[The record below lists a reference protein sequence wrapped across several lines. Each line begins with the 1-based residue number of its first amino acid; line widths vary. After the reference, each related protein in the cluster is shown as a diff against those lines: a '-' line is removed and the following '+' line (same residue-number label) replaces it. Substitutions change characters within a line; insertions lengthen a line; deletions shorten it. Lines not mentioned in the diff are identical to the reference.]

1 MSDGIA
7 PFRLPDGEAPF
18 PYSFRGEGHILG
30 RRQELQDG
38 GLYDRLDDAAS
49 AGDARR
55 SVAEGPPLADPPRAA
70 DRLMTPESSVDDLG
84 SLEDGYEGKT
94 GLQPTY
100 NNVRHDPSD
109 DRNDEAYGISS
120 FIAQLVPDDE
130 ARAVAQ
136 ADMARRETKTPPDDS
151 WSSEVSFTS
160 QLHESPRHVSPPP
173 KMARLSASG
182 GEDDE
187 LPRAYLGSAD
197 SLGGIA
203 LRPKDTAT
211 ASEVKKAAA
220 VVSLLAV
227 HNHLAKIV
235 GHIEGYLAGVEEG
248 RIIPRHGICRDEV
261 KKGMEKL
268 RTIHLAMK
276 DSEDDE

>member
-1 MSDGIA
+1 M
-7 PFRLPDGEAPF
+7 LT
-18 PYSFRGEGHILG
+18 
-30 RRQELQDG
+30 Q
-38 GLYDRLDDAAS
+38 
-49 AGDARR
+49 
-55 SVAEGPPLADPPRAA
+55 
-70 DRLMTPESSVDDLG
+70 
-84 SLEDGYEGKT
+84 DGYEGKT

-136 ADMARRETKTPPDDS
+136 ADMARRETKTSPNDS

-173 KMARLSASG
+173 VGCVALEPRTVGPSLTCFLRAALAQKMARLSASG

-203 LRPKDTAT
+203 LRPKVGSLVVNARPCCVDPRLTRPRPRAFVCAQDTAT

-227 HNHLAKIV
+227 HNHLAKIL

-248 RIIPRHGICRDEV
+248 RIIPRHGIFRDEV